1 MSCKIYS
8 SLHENYADV
17 KSYVKY
23 NEHYYFLVTNCTGSW
38 GPDYKVQFV
47 SNGSGMY
54 TDETDSET
62 DTASEGKVDS
72 YAIDSKTGTASEG
85 EV

>member
-1 MSCKIYS
+1 
-8 SLHENYADV
+8 
-17 KSYVKY
+17 
-23 NEHYYFLVTNCTGSW
+23 
-38 GPDYKVQFV
+38 
-47 SNGSGMY
+47 MY

>member
-1 MSCKIYS
+1 
-8 SLHENYADV
+8 
-17 KSYVKY
+17 
-23 NEHYYFLVTNCTGSW
+23 
-38 GPDYKVQFV
+38 
-47 SNGSGMY
+47 MY

-85 EV
+85 EVWDSCRIFCTEIWNYKNWRKQNAENI